1 MSRAFWVRTKIA
13 AHDIEGGVDH
23 APGDIA
29 AQSRDEQERNESRSR
44 PAITLAPSVQVSTM
58 ISPNRISARLSAG
71 SRKRL
76 R

>member
-1 MSRAFWVRTKIA
+1 MNR
-13 AHDIEGGVDH
+13 
-23 APGDIA
+23 
-29 AQSRDEQERNESRSR
+29 ERNESRSR
-44 PAITLAPSVQVSTM
+44 PAITLAPSVQVRTM